1 MCVTM
6 QKILILGV
14 SGMLGNAA
22 YRLFASSPGWHVTGT
37 ARSTA
42 ALAHL
47 PRSDT
52 ARIVSNIDVTDM
64 DRLVRLLAAERPVLV
79 LNCVGVIKQ
88 LAAAKDPVVSLE
100 INSLFPHKLAHLC
113 ALSEARLVHVSTDCV
128 FNGRGSM
135 YAESDFP
142 DAEDLYGRTKLLG
155 EVDYPNAITLRTSII
170 GHEISSTTSLIDWF
184 LSQPGPTVKGY
195 TKAIYSGLPTVEL
208 ARIIRDVVA
217 PRPHLHGLWHV
228 ASHAITKY
236 DLLRIVA
243 EVYGKQVELIRD
255 DSVAIDRSMDGSR
268 FAAETGY
275 VVPPWVELVRD
286 MHAAR

>member
-1 MCVTM
+1 M

-22 YRLFASSPGWHVTGT
+22 YRLFASSPGWQVTGT

-42 ALAHL
+42 SLAHL
-47 PRSDT
+47 PRSES
-52 ARIVSNIDVTDM
+52 ARIISGIDVSDM
-64 DRLVRLLAAERPVLV
+64 DRLVRLLAEERPALV

-88 LAAAKDPVVSLE
+88 LAAAKDPVISLE
-100 INSLFPHKLAHLC
+100 INALFPHKLAHIC
-113 ALSEARLVHVSTDCV
+113 ALAGARLVHVSTDCV

-142 DAEDLYGRTKLLG
+142 DADDLYGRTKLLG

-170 GHEISSTTSLIDWF
+170 GHEINSTTSLIDWF
-184 LSQPGPTVKGY
+184 LSQPGPKVKGY
-195 TKAIYSGLPTVEL
+195 TKAIYSGVPTVEL

-217 PRPHLHGLWHV
+217 PRPAMRGLWHV
-228 ASHAITKY
+228 ASRPITKY
-236 DLLRIVA
+236 DLLGIVA
-243 EVYGKQVELIRD
+243 EVYGKAVELVPD
-255 DSVAIDRSMDGSR
+255 ESVVIDRSMDGSR

-275 VVPPWVELVRD
+275 TIPPWNELVRA